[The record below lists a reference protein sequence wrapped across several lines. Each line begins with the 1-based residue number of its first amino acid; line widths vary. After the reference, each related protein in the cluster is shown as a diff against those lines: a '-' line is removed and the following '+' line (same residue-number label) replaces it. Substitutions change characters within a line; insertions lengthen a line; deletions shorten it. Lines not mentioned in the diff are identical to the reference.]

1 MKIPDLS
8 TNYLGLK
15 LKNPIIVGSSGLTD
29 SVEKIQNLE
38 AMGAGVVVL
47 KSLFEE
53 EIIMEMEET
62 IHSMTNR
69 HFVFPETMD
78 YMETVHKEDIL
89 TNYLQLITDSK
100 KSVEIPIIASI
111 NCVSSQKWTFFAKEI
126 EKAGADALELNLF
139 FLPSDNLRGEKEVME
154 ATLEIISKVK
164 SSIKIPVALK
174 ISAFQSNL
182 IRYAEFIDQAGVEA
196 LVLFNRSW
204 LPDIDLNQ
212 LVISSGFVLSS
223 PSDLGNTLRWV
234 SMLSGRVNCDIAAS
248 TGVHD
253 GAGVIKQILA
263 GAHACQV
270 VSSLYINELTHIQKL
285 TSELSKWMVAHEFH
299 TIEEFRGRLSQSN
312 SGNPAA
318 WERVQFMK
326 HFRNF
331 V

>member
-8 TNYLGLK
+8 TSYLGLQ

-29 SVEKIQNLE
+29 SVEKVIKLE
-38 AMGAGVVVL
+38 KMGAAAVVL

-53 EIIMEMEET
+53 EIIMEMDEK

-69 HFVFPETMD
+69 HFVFPEYMD
-78 YMETVHKEDIL
+78 YMEAVDSPNIL
-89 TNYLQLITDSK
+89 ADYLELITGSK
-100 KSVEIPIIASI
+100 KAVEIPVIASI
-111 NCVSSQKWTFFAKEI
+111 NCVSSQKWTYFAREI

-139 FLPSDNLRGEKEVME
+139 FLPSDNQRGEKEITDITM
-154 ATLEIISKVK
+154 EIISKVK
-164 SSIKIPVALK
+164 LSIRIPVAIK
-174 ISAFQSNL
+174 ISAFQTNL
-182 IRYAEFIDQAGVEA
+182 IRYCEYIDQSGAEGM
-196 LVLFNRSW
+196 VLFNRSW
-204 LPDIDLNQ
+204 LPDIDINQ

-223 PSDLGNTLRWV
+223 PSALGNTLRWV
-234 SMLSGRVNCDIAAS
+234 SMLSGRMNCDIAAS

-253 GAGVIKQILA
+253 GTALIKLLLA
-263 GAHACQV
+263 GARVCQV
-270 VSSLYINELTHIQKL
+270 VSSLYIHDLPQIGKMTDDLTR
-285 TSELSKWMVAHEFH
+285 WMTTHEFNS
-299 TIEEFRGRLSQSN
+299 IDEFRGRLSQSN